1 MTPHAELSIPD
12 GSFAGY
18 IFDCDG
24 TLAETMPLHYKAW
37 CAAFAEWKTPF
48 VFDED
53 YFYSLGGTPTVGIVK
68 IFNEKYGTDY
78 DPQKLSDHK
87 EEIFISIMHDLTPID
102 EVIDLARRYKA
113 EGKPVSVASGGTRP
127 VVLKTLEMIGLK
139 DFFPIVV
146 TAEDVVHGKPS
157 PDMFLLAAE
166 KMGTTPET
174 TLVFED
180 ALTGIKA
187 AKAAGMRYA
196 VVPHPS
202 VRGNARAPKPLA

>member
-1 MTPHAELSIPD
+1 MNPHAELVVPAGPFD
-12 GSFAGY
+12 GY

-37 CAAFAEWKTPF
+37 TRAFEELKTPF

-53 YFYSLGGTPTVGIVK
+53 YFYSLGGTPTVRIVQ
-68 IFNEKYGTDY
+68 IFNEKYGTSY
-78 DPQKLSDHK
+78 DPQTVSDHK
-87 EEIFISIMHDLTPID
+87 EHIFTEIMHDLTPID
-102 EVIDLARRYKA
+102 EVIALARQYKA

-127 VVLKTLEMIGLK
+127 VVLKTLEAIGLK

-146 TAEDVVHGKPS
+146 TAEDVVHGKPF

-166 KMGTTPET
+166 RMGTTPDK

-180 ALTGIKA
+180 ALTGINA
-187 AKAAGMRYA
+187 AKAAKMQYA

-202 VRGNARAPKPLA
+202 VRGNARPPKPIS